1 MRNYFEGVTFDGVE
15 AMQAACKALERI
27 YDANVASALELTV
40 KRNIDDSPVFMRA
53 LHDML
58 LNEACKQKDLSNQRA
73 LFNAAAACTI
83 HTRCY

>member
-1 MRNYFEGVTFDGVE
+1 MEHYFKDFDFEGKE

-27 YDANVASALELTV
+27 YNINVAHAFELTI

-53 LHDML
+53 MHDIL
-58 LNEACKQKDLSNQRA
+58 LNEACKQKDSNYQMA

-83 HTRCY
+83 HVMS

>member
-1 MRNYFEGVTFDGVE
+1 MERYFNDFDFEGKE

-27 YDANVASALELTV
+27 YDAKVASALELTV
-40 KRNIDDSPVFMRA
+40 KRNIEDSPVFMRA
-53 LHDML
+53 LHDIL
-58 LNEACKQKDLSNQRA
+58 LNEACKQKDLSNQSA

>member
-1 MRNYFEGVTFDGVE
+1 MRNYFEGVTFEGME
-15 AMQAACKALERI
+15 AMQSACKALERI

-53 LHDML
+53 LHDIL

-73 LFNAAAACTI
+73 LFNAAAACAI